1 MSEMLHKAIRFR
13 FCRLIYRANCP
24 LVPLKE
30 TQVRQRGPQ
39 RVEDALRRKP
49 AVTNVPFAPYEYAR
63 VLVIVCCPMDLS
75 ADEALEFSEWFG
87 DCLQLQSAGSLAF
100 VRHRRDDSSVVC
112 ASVQVGWHRRAV
124 SCVVR
129 RPVH

>member
-1 MSEMLHKAIRFR
+1 
-13 FCRLIYRANCP
+13 
-24 LVPLKE
+24 
-30 TQVRQRGPQ
+30 
-39 RVEDALRRKP
+39 VEDALRRKP

-100 VRHRRDDSSVVC
+100 LRHRRDDSSVVC
-112 ASVQVGWHRRAV
+112 GSVQGGGIGWRSIVGSGGSFSEPALGCWITQAACQIWVKNRERRQ
-124 SCVVR
+124 S
-129 RPVH
+129 

>member
-1 MSEMLHKAIRFR
+1 MQRNAVDNAASGERP
-13 FCRLIYRANCP
+13 CP
-24 LVPLKE
+24 EILLVPLKE
-30 TQVRQRGPQ
+30 TQVRQRVPQ

-63 VLVIVCCPMDLS
+63 VLAIVCCPLDLS

-100 VRHRRDDSSVVC
+100 VRHRYGDSLMFCGSV
-112 ASVQVGWHRRAV
+112 SVGRHRLAVPRVGQC
-124 SCVVR
+124 S
-129 RPVH
+129 VH